1 VFKALQILL
10 EALSYRR
17 SVHELP
23 PQMDSQSNII
33 RQILTLRRFRSPQ
46 PKLYLDRPI

>member
-1 VFKALQILL
+1 VLKALQILR

-33 RQILTLRRFRSPQ
+33 RQILTLR
-46 PKLYLDRPI
+46 